1 MLACTKDN
9 FEIITELLKAGAN
22 PKLLNKDGWN
32 SFHIA
37 TRYTKLL
44 SNPKFCN
51 TCDAL
56 DNLHNTK
63 FFMYI

>member
-9 FEIITELLKAGAN
+9 IEIITELLKAGAN

-37 TRYTKLL
+37 TRYVLKAWFTQVL
-44 SNPKFCN
+44 SKF
-51 TCDAL
+51 L
-56 DNLHNTK
+56 
-63 FFMYI
+63 

>member
-9 FEIITELLKAGAN
+9 IEIIIELLKAGAN

-37 TRYTKLL
+37 TRYTIY
-44 SNPKFCN
+44 SNLGLKSSTRDRN
-51 TCDAL
+51 
-56 DNLHNTK
+56 
-63 FFMYI
+63 

>member
-9 FEIITELLKAGAN
+9 IEIITELLKAGAN

-37 TRYTKLL
+37 TRYVLKACL
-44 SNPKFCN
+44 SKF
-51 TCDAL
+51 L
-56 DNLHNTK
+56 
-63 FFMYI
+63 

>member
-9 FEIITELLKAGAN
+9 IEIIIELLKAGAN

-37 TRYTKLL
+37 TRYSTY
-44 SNPKFCN
+44 SNLGLKSSTSDRN
-51 TCDAL
+51 ESSIL
-56 DNLHNTK
+56 N
-63 FFMYI
+63 